1 MPVLRYF
8 EFAASNSCSLEGRMK
23 MKNLLFGLILAFLCT
38 WALAQDTTSASK
50 SKSDTRTI
58 TGCLAKGN
66 DANEYLLTTKDG
78 STWELKSTVASLGD
92 HVGHT
97 VAATGVVQNARM
109 HNLKEDAQE
118 AAKDTGVTKNN
129 KEHGHMKV
137 TDVQMVSDS
146 CSQ

>member
-1 MPVLRYF
+1 
-8 EFAASNSCSLEGRMK
+8 MK
-23 MKNLLFGLILAFLCT
+23 VKNLLLALILATLST
-38 WALAQDTTSASK
+38 WALAQDATNDSK

-66 DANEYLLTTKDG
+66 DANEYLLTTKAG
-78 STWELKSTVASLGD
+78 STWELKSSVASLGD

-97 VAATGVVQNARM
+97 VSATGVVENARM

-118 AAKDTGVTKNN
+118 AAKDTGMTKNN